1 MADDGASVRAPAPV
15 SPPVVRLQKTEGWPG
30 FGFADLWRDRELL
43 WFLTQRDLKVRY
55 KQTFFGAA
63 WAIAQP
69 LVTMLVFTVVFGR
82 IADLPSEHL
91 PYSVF
96 VLGGLVPWGLVA
108 SGVPSTSV
116 SLLSN
121 VPLITKV
128 RIHNM
133 LVPAGTVLASLVDL
147 AIAIALLVVFA
158 GAHGIWPGP
167 EIVALPLFV
176 ALDIAIVF
184 GVGLL
189 LSSINVLYRDIRYA
203 VPFGVQVW
211 LFLTPVVYPAGEV
224 SSSLRWLFALNP
236 MAGVIEGFRW
246 SVLGTGDQLADVLP
260 ASIVGAAILLLGGAY
275 VFRRI
280 EPSFADVV

>member
-1 MADDGASVRAPAPV
+1 MSGAQS
-15 SPPVVRLQKTEGWPG
+15 VVRLERTDGWRG
-30 FGFADLWRDRELL
+30 FGFRDLWRDRELL
-43 WFLTQRDLKVRY
+43 WFLAQRDLKVRY

-69 LVTMLVFTVVFGR
+69 MITMFVFTVIFGR
-82 IADLPSEHL
+82 LADLPSQGL

-108 SGVPSTSV
+108 SAVPSTSV

-121 VPLITKV
+121 VALITKV

-133 LVPAGTVLASLVDL
+133 LVPAATVLAALVDL
-147 AIAIALLVVFA
+147 AIAIALLVVYAA
-158 GAHGIWPGP
+158 GHGVYPGP
-167 EIVALPLFV
+167 EILALPLFV
-176 ALDIAIVF
+176 ALDAAVVF

-189 LSSINVLYRDIRYA
+189 LASVNVLYRDIRYA

-211 LFLTPVVYPAGEV
+211 LFLTPVVYPVGEV
-224 SSSLRWLFALNP
+224 DASIRWLYGLNP
-236 MAGVIEGFRW
+236 MVAVVEGFRW
-246 SVLGTGDQLADVLP
+246 SVLGASTHLGDVIITGAL
-260 ASIVGAAILLLGGAY
+260 GAIALLLGGAY